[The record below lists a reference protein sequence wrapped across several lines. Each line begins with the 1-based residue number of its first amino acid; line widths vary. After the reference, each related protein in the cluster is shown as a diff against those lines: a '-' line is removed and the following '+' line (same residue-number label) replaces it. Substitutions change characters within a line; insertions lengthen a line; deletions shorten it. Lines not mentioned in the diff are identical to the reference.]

1 MIKINKTDSIVDI
14 IIKIKHNKEKEIV
27 LEFPFG
33 HPILHNY
40 TSLKILKTK
49 AEKRELIIVTNDQ
62 TAKKI

>member
-1 MIKINKTDSIVDI
+1 MIKVHKNDSIVDI
-14 IIKIKHNKEKEIV
+14 IIKIKNNKEKEII

-40 TSLKILKTK
+40 TSLRILKTK
-49 AEKRELIIVTNDQ
+49 AEKRDLIIITNDI